1 MSTLVRRAS
10 SEDIDAVSSI
20 HREAFSRQRDS
31 ERWVT
36 ATMAAAPRMLAYV
49 VVIDEGVAGYIF
61 WAQKSGIRPAA
72 VIELDQIAV
81 LSRFRGCGLGE
92 QLIRR
97 SLELVEAELAANG
110 QSVRSV
116 LVTTR
121 KDNEAQKLY
130 AKVLGAAVA
139 AEVEDLYSATE
150 VLMVAR
156 RR

>member
-1 MSTLVRRAS
+1 MNTLVRRAS

-92 QLIRR
+92 QLIRH

-116 LVTTR
+116 LV
-121 KDNEAQKLY
+121 
-130 AKVLGAAVA
+130 
-139 AEVEDLYSATE
+139 
-150 VLMVAR
+150 
-156 RR
+156 